1 MNNTFNIK
9 RFGMLFKKH
18 TLEHGKTYALS
29 TAVLAGI
36 LFIALFF
43 FGYINRGH
51 LRAGEQTMLFVFI
64 MSAAGSI
71 FGSMIFADL
80 GDKSKAIPALM
91 LPASHF
97 EKYLVGLIY
106 SYFIFIVVF
115 VATFYLADVI
125 VVDIM
130 KHELEEDKVI
140 NVFDPNGK
148 PAQAYVIFTLFHAFA
163 FFGAI
168 FFKKLH
174 FIKTAILFFICF
186 GLLFLINAFVLNS
199 LFAADTTFE
208 VTIPFG
214 GIMITENNDFSS
226 LSVTDDMFNYGKVIF
241 VIVILLFWS
250 VTYFRLKEKEV

>member
-1 MNNTFNIK
+1 
-9 RFGMLFKKH
+9 MLFKKH

-51 LRAGEQTMLFVFI
+51 LRAGEQTMLFVFV

-106 SYFIFIVVF
+106 SYFIFLAVF

-186 GLLFLINAFVLNS
+186 GLLFLINAYVLNM
-199 LFAADTTFE
+199 LFAAHTQFE
-208 VTIPFG
+208 VTVPFG
-214 GIMITENNDFSS
+214 GISIVENDNFSR
-226 LSVTDDMFNYGKVIF
+226 LVVTDDMFNYGKVIF
-241 VIVILLFWS
+241 VIVILLFWT